1 VNESKKS
8 KRSRNLF
15 DPDSEIP
22 FKVSR
27 SKIDLYFECPLCFY
41 LDRRIGIGRPPAFP
55 FALNSAVDRL
65 LKKEFDIYRKGGES
79 HPIMTEYGI
88 DAIPIDHEK
97 LDDWRNSLRGV
108 QFLHKRTNLIIFGAI
123 DDLWQNSNGEL
134 IVVDYKSTS
143 VNEKITS
150 LDKEWHEGYKRQM
163 EIYQWLIR
171 QNDYRVSDT
180 GYFLYCNGNT
190 NRERFDARL
199 EFDMTII
206 PHEGSDSWVENVVL
220 EVKKCLS
227 EPTPPEPSSAPTER
241 QPLDTISLISDQ
253 YRQRFIQEDY

>member
-1 VNESKKS
+1 MNESTKAKWFRKS
-8 KRSRNLF
+8 F

-41 LDRRIGIGRPPAFP
+41 LDSRIGIARPPSFP

-65 LKKEFDIYRKGGES
+65 LKKEFDIYRKSGES
-79 HPIMTEYGI
+79 HPIMKEYGI

-97 LDDWRNSLRGV
+97 LDDWRNSFRGV
-108 QFLHKRTNLIIFGAI
+108 QFLHERTNLIIFGAI
-123 DDLWQNSNGEL
+123 DDLWQSSNGEL

-150 LDKEWHEGYKRQM
+150 LDKDWHEGYKRQM

-171 QNDYRVSDT
+171 QNDYKVSDT

-190 NRERFDARL
+190 TRERFDARL

-206 PHEGSDSWVENVVL
+206 PYVGSNSWVENLVL
-220 EVKKCLS
+220 DVKKCLS
-227 EPTPPEPSSAPTER
+227 ESTPPQPSSDCKYCA
-241 QPLDTISLISDQ
+241 
-253 YRQRFIQEDY
+253 YRQATSDYNISNI

>member
-1 VNESKKS
+1 MNEFKKS

-27 SKIDLYFECPLCFY
+27 SKIDLYVECPLCFY
-41 LDRRIGIGRPPAFP
+41 LDRRIGIGRPPGFP
-55 FALNSAVDRL
+55 FTLNSAVDRL
-65 LKKEFDIYRKGGES
+65 LKKEFDIYRKQEKP
-79 HPIMTEYGI
+79 HPIMKEYGI
-88 DAIPIDHEK
+88 DAIPADHEK

-108 QFLHKRTNLIIFGAI
+108 RFLHKLTNFIIFGAI
-123 DDLWQNSNGEL
+123 DDLWQNSEGEL

-143 VNEKITS
+143 INEKITS

-171 QNDYRVSDT
+171 QNDYKVSDT

-199 EFDMTII
+199 EFDLTII
-206 PHEGSDSWVENVVL
+206 PHVGNDSWVEDLVF
-220 EVKKCLS
+220 EARKCLS
-227 EPTPPEPSSAPTER
+227 ESTPPQPSSDCEYCA
-241 QPLDTISLISDQ
+241 
-253 YRQRFIQEDY
+253 YRQASSEYNISNI

>member
-1 VNESKKS
+1 VSECNKS
-8 KRSRNLF
+8 KRSRKLF
-15 DPDSEIP
+15 DPDSAIP

-27 SKIDLYFECPLCFY
+27 SKIDLYLECPLCFY
-41 LDRRIGIGRPPAFP
+41 LDRRIGIGRPPSFP
-55 FALNSAVDRL
+55 FTLNSAVDRL
-65 LKKEFDIYRKGGES
+65 LKKEFDIYRKSGES
-79 HPIMTEYGI
+79 HPIMKEYGI

-108 QFLHKRTNLIIFGAI
+108 QFLHRPTNLLIFGAI

-143 VNEKITS
+143 INEKITS
-150 LDKEWHEGYKRQM
+150 LDKEWHKGYKRQM

-171 QNDYRVSDT
+171 QNDYTVSDT

-199 EFDMTII
+199 EFVLTII
-206 PHEGSDSWVENVVL
+206 PHVGSDSWVEGL
-220 EVKKCLS
+220 IFEIEKCLRES
-227 EPTPPEPSSAPTER
+227 TPPKPSSDCEYCAYR
-241 QPLDTISLISDQ
+241 HAISGYNISN
-253 YRQRFIQEDY
+253 I